1 MNPLEF
7 YDLHMQTPS
16 HLTIEHKPNAEGI
29 SSIGTQRAI
38 TDPFE
43 KLSNELIH
51 HITSYLTGEAVFTLR
66 QASMTVREATS
77 GNSFW
82 MPRVQKNL
90 AWLWM
95 PDSLFTRFSTIDW
108 MKVYLLFD
116 SATAR
121 PWGMRGVY
129 LGLANRRRI
138 WNACEDL
145 KSGYLSHTAK
155 SGQPFTNPNYGLR
168 TWGLS
173 CEVDNLWSEAWEA
186 IESDEQWLVDR
197 KQGQSYKV

>member
-7 YDLHMQTPS
+7 YDLHMQTLA
-16 HLTIEHKPNAEGI
+16 HLTIEHKPNAEVD
-29 SSIGTQRAI
+29 SSPNSQRKI
-38 TDPFE
+38 TDPFG

-51 HITSYLTGEAVFTLR
+51 HITSYLTGEEVFTLR
-66 QASMTVREATS
+66 QASTIVREATS
-77 GNSFW
+77 GDSFW
-82 MPRVQKNL
+82 MPRVQKDL
-90 AWLWM
+90 AWLWV
-95 PDSLFTRFSTIDW
+95 PHSLFTKNSTIDW

-129 LGLANRRRI
+129 MGLANRRRI
-138 WNACEDL
+138 WKACETL
-145 KSGYLSHTAK
+145 KSGYLSRTAK
-155 SGQPFTNPNYGLR
+155 SRLPFTNPNYGLR

-173 CEVDNLWSEAWEA
+173 SEIDSLWSEAWVA

-197 KQGQSYKV
+197 R

>member
-7 YDLHMQTPS
+7 YDLHMQTLA
-16 HLTIEHKPNAEGI
+16 HLTIEHNPTAKGLSPI
-29 SSIGTQRAI
+29 SPQRNI

-51 HITSYLTGEAVFTLR
+51 HVTSYLKGDEVFLLR
-66 QASMTVREATS
+66 QASMIVREATS

-82 MPRVQKNL
+82 MPRVQKDL
-90 AWLWM
+90 AWLWV
-95 PDSLFTRFSTIDW
+95 PHRLFTKNSTIDW
-108 MKVYLLFD
+108 MKGYLLFD

-129 LGLANRRRI
+129 IGLANRRRI
-138 WNACEDL
+138 WNACETL
-145 KSGYLSHTAK
+145 KEGYLSRTAK
-155 SGQPFTNPNYGLR
+155 SGLPFTNPNYGLR

-173 CEVDNLWSEAWEA
+173 SEIDNLWSEAWEA
-186 IESDEQWLVDR
+186 IESEKQWLVDR
-197 KQGQSYKV
+197 KQD